1 MKSFHKLALLA
12 ALLTANLAA
21 HAAWAASAQADEP
34 EAVAENDQAELAS
47 SDAEADEGTPEDPP
61 SAEAGAS
68 ADEPASADSSADR
81 DLFALDLDPPSARTL
96 QWSGRIGG
104 GFGARRV
111 EGERK
116 FISEIHLRADFL
128 WGKPGDRAVRYGA
141 AVEIR
146 SANLSTIEGAA
157 GGALLIPTHPGW
169 PLQLTAMVGYAG
181 RFRAFGEHS
190 DHAPIFVG
198 TAAFGY
204 RSYNFHS
211 RYGYAINL
219 FASTR
224 TDLVGRG
231 FEVTG
236 GIELDLAFVTVIPV
250 RMIKMAKNKSDPDEP
265 EDEDGDYYE
274 D

>member
-1 MKSFHKLALLA
+1 VKFSSKLALLA
-12 ALLTANLAA
+12 ALFVWANSVLADTRA
-21 HAAWAASAQADEP
+21 P
-34 EAVAENDQAELAS
+34 EEQDPITL
-47 SDAEADEGTPEDPP
+47 DAEALQDASDADGHDAADPAER
-61 SAEAGAS
+61 SQAADLHAEAGG
-68 ADEPASADSSADR
+68 DESR
-81 DLFALDLDPPSARTL
+81 DLFKLELDPPKKRTL

-116 FISEIHLRADFL
+116 FVGELHLRADFL
-128 WGKPGDRAVRYGA
+128 WGLPGDRAVRYGPA
-141 AVEIR
+141 IEVR
-146 SANLSTIEGAA
+146 SANFSTIEGAF
-157 GGALLIPTHPGW
+157 GGQLLIPTHPGW
-169 PLQLTAMVGYAG
+169 PLQLSALFGYAA

-224 TDLVGRG
+224 TDLIGRG

-236 GIELDLAFVTVIPV
+236 GIELDLAFPALIPV
-250 RMIKMAKNKSDPDEP
+250 RMMKMARNKRDPDEP
-265 EDEDGDYYE
+265 EDEEGDYYE